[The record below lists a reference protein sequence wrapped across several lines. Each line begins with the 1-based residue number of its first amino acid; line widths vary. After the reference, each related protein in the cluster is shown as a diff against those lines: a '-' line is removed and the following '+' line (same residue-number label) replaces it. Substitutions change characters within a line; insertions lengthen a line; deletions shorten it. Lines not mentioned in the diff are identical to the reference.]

1 MKRLGRIQARLA
13 LAIVLT
19 ALIPVLVAVW
29 LGDKYVRET
38 GARYFVPEI
47 GQHLDRSLGLYQEL
61 ARTVKAR
68 MREEGAAIAL
78 SPSLRRAVAARD
90 VAASTRELKAQLE
103 EHPSLVSL
111 RVVLPGDQADAAPAG
126 QPSDSEREAGPE
138 AEPEPAPRAGKAFA
152 SADRGKPLDK
162 QRENRLEVRRPLV
175 EVSED
180 ERGPELVA
188 EFAADK
194 ARFEELAEMGQFI
207 DTYKVVDRRSKEDI
221 QGYVLAF
228 TALLG
233 ITILGAVAVGSLL
246 ARSVAVRLAELA
258 TATQSVGA
266 GNLTIRVSE
275 AGNDEI
281 TALARAFNRMLGEVE
296 ASRTRIEYLQRIS
309 AWQEM
314 ARRLAHEIKNP
325 LTPIQLGVQE
335 IHRRYQGSDEQ
346 FRGLLDTTLEIVEDE
361 VGTLRRLVSEFS
373 DFARLPQARL
383 ERADLTEFVAEQRRQ
398 IERSESDENLGS
410 SDELSVVRLSGMR
423 PAFEWQLPTTAAP
436 VAIDRQMLR
445 RVLLNLIQNA
455 ADALAE
461 GKIEGPQ
468 IKVSLSRHADFFAI
482 DVEDNGPGIPNE
494 LRHVIFDPYVTTKHT
509 GTGLGLAIVKKIA
522 IEHGG
527 NVHVVS
533 SSAPGARFR
542 LTLPVLGT
550 PASRELS
557 LEAESPS
564 SPAH

>member
-1 MKRLGRIQARLA
+1 VKRPGRIQARLA
-13 LAIVLT
+13 LAIVIT

-47 GQHLDRSLGLYQEL
+47 GTHLDRALGLYQEL
-61 ARTVKAR
+61 ARTLKAR

-78 SPSLRRAVAARD
+78 SPSLRRAVASRD
-90 VAASTRELKAQLE
+90 AEAAKAELKKQLE
-103 EHPSLVSL
+103 QHPSLVSL
-111 RVVLPGDQADAAPAG
+111 RVSLPD
-126 QPSDSEREAGPE
+126 
-138 AEPEPAPRAGKAFA
+138 GKELA
-152 SADRGKPLDK
+152 SVDRGRALDPEH
-162 QRENRLEVRRPLV
+162 ENQLDVTRPL
-175 EVSED
+175 SEAAEGD
-180 ERGPELVA
+180 DAPELQLV
-188 EFAADK
+188 FAADK
-194 ARFEELAEMGQFI
+194 ARFDELSEMGQFI

-221 QGYVLAF
+221 QGYVWAF
-228 TALLG
+228 TVLLG
-233 ITILGAVAVGSLL
+233 ITIALAIAVGTSL
-246 ARSVAVRLAELA
+246 ARSVAVRLGELA
-258 TATQSVGA
+258 DATQRVGA

-275 AGNDEI
+275 GGNDEI

-296 ASRTRIEYLQRIS
+296 ASRDRIEYLQRIS

-383 ERADLTEFVAEQRRQ
+383 EDADLNEFLAEQRRQ
-398 IERSESDENLGS
+398 IEGGEAGELHP
-410 SDELSVVRLSGMR
+410 SDELSVIRLSGVR
-423 PAFEWQLPTTAAP
+423 PSFEWVLPDEPAP
-436 VAIDRQMLR
+436 VTVDRQMLR

-455 ADALAE
+455 ADALADAKHDSP
-461 GKIEGPQ
+461 KIR
-468 IKVSLSRHADFFAI
+468 VSLRRDGDFFAI
-482 DVEDNGPGIPNE
+482 EVDDNGPGIAGE
-494 LRHVIFDPYVTTKHT
+494 MRDLIFDPYVTTKHT

-527 NVHVVS
+527 TVVADAS
-533 SSAPGARFR
+533 SLGGARLR
-542 LTLPVLGT
+542 LTLPVRGT
-550 PASRELS
+550 PAARALP
-557 LEAESPS
+557 LRAEPS
-564 SPAH
+564 SRTGALAPTPK

>member
-1 MKRLGRIQARLA
+1 LKPLGRIQARLA

-29 LGDKYVRET
+29 MGDKYVRET

-90 VAASTRELKAQLE
+90 AAAVQKELQAQLHD
-103 EHPSLVSL
+103 HPSLVSV
-111 RVVLPGDQADAAPAG
+111 RVLLPGQGERDEPTPRAAEA
-126 QPSDSEREAGPE
+126 EREGA
-138 AEPEPAPRAGKAFA
+138 PEPPRQATGQAFA
-152 SADRGKPLDK
+152 SADRGKPLDPE
-162 QRENRLEVRRPLV
+162 RENQLEVRRPLA
-175 EVSED
+175 EVAEGD
-180 ERGPELVA
+180 DAPELELV
-188 EFAADK
+188 FAADK
-194 ARFEELAEMGQFI
+194 ARFDELAEMGQFI
-207 DTYKVVDRRSKEDI
+207 DNYKVVDRRSKQDI
-221 QGYVLAF
+221 RGYVLAF

-233 ITILGAVAVGSLL
+233 ITIIGAVAVGSLL

-258 TATQSVGA
+258 AATQTVGA
-266 GNLTIRVSE
+266 GNLSVRVSE

-281 TALARAFNRMLGEVE
+281 SALARAFNRMLGEVE
-296 ASRTRIEYLQRIS
+296 TSRTRIEYLQRIG

-335 IHRRYQGSDEQ
+335 LHRRYQGSDDK

-383 ERADLTEFVAEQRRQ
+383 ERADLREFLAEQRRQ
-398 IERSESDENLGS
+398 IEGGEDDPSLG
-410 SDELSVVRLSGMR
+410 DELSVIRVAGTR
-423 PAFEWQLPTTAAP
+423 PTFDWQLPERAAAS
-436 VAIDRQMLR
+436 AIDRQMLR

-455 ADALAE
+455 ADALGDAKSSE
-461 GKIEGPQ
+461 PKIS
-468 IKVSLSRHADFFAI
+468 VSLSEQGDFFAI
-482 DVEDNGPGIPNE
+482 DVEDNGPGIPSE
-494 LRHVIFDPYVTTKHT
+494 LRELIFDPYVTTKNS

-527 NVHVVS
+527 NVQASV
-533 SSAPGARFR
+533 AKLGGARLR
-542 LTLPVLGT
+542 LTLPKFGS
-550 PASRELS
+550 PAARELP
-557 LEAESPS
+557 LRTERAS
-564 SPAH
+564 SPLN

>member
-68 MREEGAAIAL
+68 MREEGAALAL

-90 VAASTRELKAQLE
+90 VAATTLQLKAQLQA
-103 EHPSLVSL
+103 HPTLVSL
-111 RVVLPGDQADAAPAG
+111 RVVLPGDQADAALPTG
-126 QPSDSEREAGPE
+126 PPSDSERDADPE
-138 AEPEPAPRAGKAFA
+138 AALAPLVEKAFA
-152 SADRGKPLDK
+152 SANRGKPLDK
-162 QRENRLEVRRPLV
+162 LRENRLEVRQPLV
-175 EVSED
+175 EVAED
-180 ERGPELVA
+180 ERAPELVA

-194 ARFEELAEMGQFI
+194 ARFDELAEMGQFI

-266 GNLTIRVSE
+266 GNLAVRVSE

-335 IHRRYQGSDEQ
+335 IHRRYQGGDDQ

-383 ERADLTEFVAEQRRQ
+383 QRADLTDFVAEQRRQ
-398 IERSESDENLGS
+398 IERGESDENLGA
-410 SDELSVVRLSGMR
+410 SDELSVVRLAGIR

-461 GKIEGPQ
+461 GKTDGPK

-533 SSAPGARFR
+533 SSAPGAQFR

-557 LEAESPS
+557 LEAEPAS